1 MLYRT
6 VCLLSEFVHSI
17 CPPPISPPPT
27 WLPAC
32 LVRISESTGALACWL
47 QTLGLL
53 SLGACNRP
61 GLFCE
66 TNPTQQGKL
75 SPGPCLAPFGGGV
88 EDLRHTPRALLCAP
102 FERERRAE
110 KVMVGSFLGWL
121 AWALNWWT
129 YDTGMRPPNSS
140 NMFGI
145 VSCEKRIRQRQDM
158 GNELFILVA
167 WWHFYSQVTSM
178 YGFPRQWDK
187 DRGGIMLVL
196 RE

>member
-1 MLYRT
+1 MLPVSTLFSSHVDRSNTAKSMLYRT

-140 NMFGI
+140 NKLQVCMDFPGSGI
-145 VSCEKRIRQRQDM
+145 KTVVGLCW
-158 GNELFILVA
+158 F
-167 WWHFYSQVTSM
+167 
-178 YGFPRQWDK
+178 
-187 DRGGIMLVL
+187 
-196 RE
+196 